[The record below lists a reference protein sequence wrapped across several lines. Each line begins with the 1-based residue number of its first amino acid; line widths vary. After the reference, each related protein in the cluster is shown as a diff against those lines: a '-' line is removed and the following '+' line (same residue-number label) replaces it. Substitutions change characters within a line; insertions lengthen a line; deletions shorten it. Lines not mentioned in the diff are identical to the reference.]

1 MNISFK
7 LLVFAVVLISCFQRT
22 AQATAPEP
30 IINEPVTVQDTERFM
45 TIPEVIEEMS
55 LKYGVN
61 EKMLSD
67 IIFCESSFRQDVP
80 HDNNAGRG
88 VTGFHRRTFDGWNK
102 KFFGGQLNY
111 KSSYDQIK
119 LMAFVF
125 TQGEEYRDDWSSYRR
140 YVTYGTCDIAKI
152 RKMLSNTK

>member
-45 TIPEVIEEMS
+45 TIPEVIHEMS
-55 LKYGVN
+55 TTYGVN
-61 EKMLSD
+61 EKMLSEV
-67 IIFCESSFRQDVP
+67 IFCESSFRQGVS
-80 HDNNAGRG
+80 HDGGQGVG
-88 VTGFHRRTFDGWNK
+88 VTGFHRDTFDDWNK
-102 KFFGGQLNY
+102 RFGLDLNY
-111 KSSYDQIK
+111 YSSYDQVK
-119 LMAFVF
+119 LMAIAF
-125 TQGEEYRDDWSSYRR
+125 TKGENYRDDWSSYRR